1 MTTVGVTWRH
11 AEQMINGI
19 QLPQLLTTSQPYHQ
33 YMVMPFQVVQSLCF
47 NDHFP
52 GGPGL
57 AGTRMSPFWTLME
70 LRMMEVVSGDNWSYK
85 TCKAPVKSSPPTDQH
100 FTGRMP
106 FQYRSNAWREHLL
119 LSVICSSKLPIYYGH
134 SPDTS

>member
-70 LRMMEVVSGDNWSYK
+70 LRMMEVVSGDNWSYG
-85 TCKAPVKSSPPTDQH
+85 TRKALVKSSPPRNQH
-100 FTGRMP
+100 PAFLQAECPLILSLNQQHQSTAQNSP
-106 FQYRSNAWREHLL
+106 FPQIFSTI
-119 LSVICSSKLPIYYGH
+119 VC
-134 SPDTS
+134 